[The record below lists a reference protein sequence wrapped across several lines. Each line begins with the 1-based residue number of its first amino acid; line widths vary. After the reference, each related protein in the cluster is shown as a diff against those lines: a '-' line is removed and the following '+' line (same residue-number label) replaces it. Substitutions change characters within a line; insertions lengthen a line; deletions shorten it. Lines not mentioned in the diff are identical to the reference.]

1 MEIIREFSVSGYA
14 TYLNTYLGDI
24 YLPHRTLIILAI
36 VAITL
41 RSIKLFRE
49 RK

>member
-1 MEIIREFSVSGYA
+1 MEIVKEFSIDGYA
-14 TYLNTYLGDI
+14 TYLNTYLIDI
-24 YLPHRTLIILAI
+24 YLPHRTLIILAV

-41 RSIKLFRE
+41 RSIKLFRD

>member
-1 MEIIREFSVSGYA
+1 MELIQEFSISGFA
-14 TYLNTYLGDI
+14 TYLDTYLVEI
-24 YLPHRTLIILAI
+24 YLPHRTLIILAV

-41 RSIKLFRE
+41 RSIKLFRD